1 MPKMKQKTLIYSLLL
16 FCLPFGDLSAQ
27 EKLDLKEAITIA
39 LQNNYNIKLSNNENK
54 IAENDLRYGKTALLP
69 SLTGNLND
77 VNNIQTSNVDLANG
91 ETREAN
97 NAKTTNLSYG
107 VSLNWRIF
115 DGFQMFANYDRL
127 QELEKLGDLN
137 AKLTV
142 QTTIADVIE
151 AYYNLAS
158 QKKQLA
164 AIQTALEV
172 SEVRLKNAQ
181 SRYTLGKGAKLELLA
196 AKVDLNTDTT
206 QLLMQQ
212 DLIKNG
218 KIRLNQ
224 LMSRDLKTD
233 FDIDDDISI
242 DKRLVY
248 ENLKTAADTQN
259 PDVRTAEINK
269 TISEI
274 YVKQVKA
281 NRYPVISLNSGY
293 NFSKSTSPPTSF
305 SLRSNTKGFNYGLTA
320 SINIF
325 NGWQQNRSEK
335 NAKLL
340 LDNANL
346 DFERI
351 KQDVDAQ
358 LLTSF
363 QSYQTSLRLISLEE
377 KNVEVAEENLKITL
391 EKYRLGSIVP
401 LELREAQRNYMDA
414 NARYA
419 NALYQAKISE
429 ITLKEIIGN
438 ISL

>member
-69 SLTGNLND
+69 SITGNLND

-242 DKRLVY
+242 DKSLVY

-274 YVKQVKA
+274 YVRQVKA
-281 NRYPVISLNSGY
+281 NRFPVISLNSGY

-305 SLRSNTKGFNYGLTA
+305 SLRSNTKGFNYGVTA

-325 NGWQQNRSEK
+325 NGWQQNRI
-335 NAKLL
+335 LFL
-340 LDNANL
+340 
-346 DFERI
+346 
-351 KQDVDAQ
+351 
-358 LLTSF
+358 
-363 QSYQTSLRLISLEE
+363 
-377 KNVEVAEENLKITL
+377 
-391 EKYRLGSIVP
+391 SIWF
-401 LELREAQRNYMDA
+401 
-414 NARYA
+414 
-419 NALYQAKISE
+419 K
-429 ITLKEIIGN
+429 G
-438 ISL
+438 

>member
-1 MPKMKQKTLIYSLLL
+1 MKQKTLIYSLLL